1 MMARRMFDGT
11 LRLDVSPEEAR
22 LLMAA
27 LERESCHHAAHAV
40 RATCS
45 ARDRRDLA
53 AQVKRGAH
61 ANRRVAGE
69 LEAEAK
75 RHADQRDLALDM
87 QRVLLPHVSA
97 AESRS
102 NPQLPTSSQT
112 EE

>member
-11 LRLDVSPEEAR
+11 IRLDLSPEEAR

-27 LERESCHHAAHAV
+27 LGRESCHHSAHAV
-40 RATCS
+40 SATCE

-69 LEAEAK
+69 LEAEAV
-75 RHADQRDLALDM
+75 RHADLRDLALDM

-97 AESRS
+97 VDSQRP
-102 NPQLPTSSQT
+102 NPSPL